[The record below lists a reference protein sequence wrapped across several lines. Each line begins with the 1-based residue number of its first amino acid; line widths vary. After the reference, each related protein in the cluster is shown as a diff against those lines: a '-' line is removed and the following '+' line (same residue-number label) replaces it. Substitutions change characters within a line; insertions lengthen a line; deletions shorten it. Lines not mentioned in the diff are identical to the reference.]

1 MFSNAQCLSFSRS
14 TGPFDWTYEQWVPFV
29 QPSIQRGPLCIAK
42 YKPPPPLVTDMQTKT
57 ILTIIGAIQIFM
69 GTFLWIQAVI
79 VRDAGIMSAAFDLKA
94 PGQTITPEVYL
105 VVASTVDTV
114 GAFNI
119 GIGAML
125 LSLRNL
131 EVEPAKMVL
140 RGAMILGLIALTISA
155 AFNEIFMEGGP
166 PLPVWIL
173 LTIFVSLS
181 AYGYMKGTGNPTNE
195 SS

>member
-1 MFSNAQCLSFSRS
+1 MGVQSPS
-14 TGPFDWTYEQWVPFV
+14 TLPTLRTTINTEGT
-29 QPSIQRGPLCIAK
+29 PLHRK
-42 YKPPPPLVTDMQTKT
+42 LYLPPPCMTFDMQTKT

-119 GIGAML
+119 GIGVML

>member
-1 MFSNAQCLSFSRS
+1 MTF
-14 TGPFDWTYEQWVPFV
+14 
-29 QPSIQRGPLCIAK
+29 
-42 YKPPPPLVTDMQTKT
+42 DMQTKT

-119 GIGAML
+119 GIGVML

>member
-1 MFSNAQCLSFSRS
+1 
-14 TGPFDWTYEQWVPFV
+14 
-29 QPSIQRGPLCIAK
+29 
-42 YKPPPPLVTDMQTKT
+42 MQTKT

-114 GAFNI
+114 GAFSI

-173 LTIFVSLS
+173 MTIFASLS

>member
-1 MFSNAQCLSFSRS
+1 
-14 TGPFDWTYEQWVPFV
+14 
-29 QPSIQRGPLCIAK
+29 
-42 YKPPPPLVTDMQTKT
+42 MQTKT
-57 ILTIIGAIQIFM
+57 VLTIIGAIQIFM

-140 RGAMILGLIALTISA
+140 RGAMILGLIVLTISA